1 MLGQKILGPVSNA
14 DTTQFA
20 AEKEQR
26 VFTAA
31 ANISVGMTVALTS
44 GDTTGTKVVKT
55 QALATQD
62 HLVVGVYEGIGGTG
76 ADTTATGATGKDAVT
91 NDIISVTT
99 LGIASALIWAQTT
112 TTIDNNILILSLTS
126 GKDGYLEEGGQTLT
140 AGVVPAFITKE
151 AASATTSTVTTKK
164 VWVNCI

>member
-31 ANISVGMTVALTS
+31 ANISVGMVVALTS
-44 GDTTGTKVVKT
+44 GDTTGTKVVKC

-76 ADTTATGATGKDAVT
+76 TDTTATGATGKNAVT
-91 NDIISVTT
+91 NDIIMVTT

-112 TTIDNNILILSLTS
+112 ATTDLNILIPSLTV
-126 GKDGYLEEGGQTLT
+126 GKDGYLEEGGQTFT
-140 AGVVPAFITKE
+140 AGAVPAFITKE
-151 AASATTSTVTTKK
+151 AAATTTGTSITKK